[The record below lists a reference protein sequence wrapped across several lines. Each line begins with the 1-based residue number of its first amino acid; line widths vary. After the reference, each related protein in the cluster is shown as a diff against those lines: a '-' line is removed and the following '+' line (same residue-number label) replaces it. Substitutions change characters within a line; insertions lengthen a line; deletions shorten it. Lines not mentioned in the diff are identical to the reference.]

1 MKGIAEGTYNSKHAE
16 AARLYYTTIYIHTH
30 TPTELK
36 LGHAHERRC
45 DPNRLEQHVVAR
57 HESQQHDGVV
67 GGTTDRNSLSARQA
81 NGAAMLVE
89 VDTAT
94 VSVLL
99 LVRLIAEGRE
109 VVRRLVVRKEVE
121 QPQKL
126 AVNAPRGRHAR
137 RQKRQRPIASIRLPV
152 VADLVSGS
160 LVKELVGP
168 IRIAQRAVA

>member
-1 MKGIAEGTYNSKHAE
+1 MNVVAIPIIESN
-16 AARLYYTTIYIHTH
+16 
-30 TPTELK
+30 TELQ
-36 LGHAHERRC
+36 GSRHSSMT
-45 DPNRLEQHVVAR
+45 AR
-57 HESQQHDGVV
+57 NV
-67 GGTTDRNSLSARQA
+67 GGTTDRNSLSARHA

-89 VDTAT
+89 VDAAA
-94 VSVLL
+94 VAVLL

-109 VVRRLVVRKEVE
+109 VVRRLPVRKEVE

-160 LVKELVGP
+160 LVKRSGGLERL
-168 IRIAQRAVA
+168 